1 MERLVTILLALATY
15 ITSLTTALPGIV
27 TDLEDGL
34 IKHIVWSFD
43 EAEISEVD
51 YDEIYEFHQNN
62 YVPMPYFGDPA
73 NYPDLTEDYIN
84 LLEEN
89 LKIALEWKKDTVNG
103 WINFYNAVKNFGV
116 WDYKRPDAHPEW
128 HSKTK
133 DGYFT
138 AFGVVMNWE
147 VFGNI
152 NFAFTGAACGF
163 SEKFILTGGGLVNVM
178 GGNGRWD
185 EIQYYYDDKEDND
198 WITFGVD
205 LYKFY
210 DKEYEDES
218 SLADNILTVID
229 PRVVG
234 GAMIIKSE
242 IEANGVEFVLP
253 PEAMMEEALE
263 IVFAEYGYTVDVNLL
278 SYAELLEI
286 INALGIELPLPQ
298 PETPQDS
305 VIPDAPVEIQ

>member
-1 MERLVTILLALATY
+1 MDRLVAILLALATY

-27 TDLEDGL
+27 NDLEDGL
-34 IKHIVWSFD
+34 LKHIVWMFD
-43 EAEISEVD
+43 ESEISEVD
-51 YDEIYEFHQNN
+51 YDEIYKFHQEN
-62 YVPMPYFGDPA
+62 YVPMPHFGNPA
-73 NYPDLTEDYIN
+73 NYPDLTEDYIK
-84 LLEEN
+84 LLEDN
-89 LKIALEWKKDTVNG
+89 LKIAMEWKKDTVNG

-133 DGYFT
+133 DGWFT

-147 VFGNI
+147 VVGNI
-152 NFAFTGAACGF
+152 NFAFTGAAVGF
-163 SEKFILTGGGLVNVM
+163 SEKIILTGGGLVNVM

-185 EIQYYYDDKEDND
+185 EVKFYYDDKEDND

-218 SLADNILTVID
+218 SLIDNVVTVID
-229 PRVVG
+229 PRVIG

-242 IEANGVEFVLP
+242 IEANGIEFVLP
-253 PEAMMEEALE
+253 SEKLMEDAITE
-263 IVFAEYGYTVDVNLL
+263 VFAQYGYNVNVNLL
-278 SYAELLEI
+278 SYAEMLEL
-286 INALGIELPLPQ
+286 INALGITLPQ
-298 PETPQDS
+298 PEVPQDPAEPP
-305 VIPDAPVEIQ
+305 VIE